1 MRILIVEDQPDTRQ
15 MVEDALRDAS
25 FTVDS
30 AVDVESALT
39 CLDVSEYDAVILD
52 WMLPD
57 GSGIDLCRRMR
68 QDGNEVPVLFLT
80 AKGDVADRVAGLN
93 AGGDDYLRKPFAVA
107 ELIARLRALTRRR
120 NPGLASVNQV
130 GDAQVDLAARRVTL
144 DNKEVPLTAKEF
156 ALLECLLSRRG
167 RAIART
173 DILRM
178 VWDDPTLGAEASLEV
193 LISRLRRKLSSSD
206 TPCPIRTHRGYGYS
220 VPGEP

>member
-1 MRILIVEDQPDTRQ
+1 MRILIVEDQPDTRR

-30 AVDVESALT
+30 AADVDSALT
-39 CLDVSEYDAVILD
+39 CLGVSEYDAVILD

-68 QDGNEVPVLFLT
+68 QEGQEVPVLFLT

-120 NPGLASVNQV
+120 SPGMAPVNRV

-144 DNKEVPLTAKEF
+144 DEREVPLTAKEF

-167 RAIART
+167 RAVART

-193 LISRLRRKLSSSD
+193 LISRLRRKLSNSD

-220 VPGEP
+220 VPLEP

>member
-15 MVEDALRDAS
+15 MVEEALRDAA

-30 AVDVESALT
+30 AGDIDSALG
-39 CLDVSEYDAVILD
+39 CLSGSEYDAIILD

-57 GSGIDLCRRMR
+57 GSGIDLCRRIR
-68 QDGNEVPVLFLT
+68 QEGQEVPVLFLT

-120 NPGLASVNQV
+120 IPGVASVNWV
-130 GDAQVDLAARRVTL
+130 GDARVDLAARRVTVASE
-144 DNKEVPLTAKEF
+144 EVPLTAKEF

-167 RAIART
+167 RAVARA

-178 VWDDPTLGAEASLEV
+178 VWDDSTAGAEASLEV
-193 LISRLRRKLSSSD
+193 LISRLRRKLSTGD

-220 VPGEP
+220 VPSES

>member
-15 MVEDALRDAS
+15 MVEDALRDAA

-30 AVDVESALT
+30 ADDVESALT
-39 CLDVSEYDAVILD
+39 CLGVSEYDAVILD

-57 GSGIDLCRRMR
+57 GSGLDLCRRIR
-68 QDGNEVPVLFLT
+68 QEGQEVPVLFLT

-120 NPGLASVNQV
+120 SPGMAPVSRV

-144 DNKEVPLTAKEF
+144 DEREVPLTAKEF

-167 RAIART
+167 RAVART

-193 LISRLRRKLSSSD
+193 LISRLRRKLSSSE

-220 VPGEP
+220 VPNEQ

>member
-1 MRILIVEDQPDTRQ
+1 MRILIVEDQPDTRR

-30 AVDVESALT
+30 AADVDSALA
-39 CLDVSEYDAVILD
+39 CLGVSEYDAVILD

-68 QDGNEVPVLFLT
+68 QEGQEVPVLFLT

-120 NPGLASVNQV
+120 SPGMAPVNRV

-144 DNKEVPLTAKEF
+144 DEREVPLTAKEF

-167 RAIART
+167 RAVART

-193 LISRLRRKLSSSD
+193 LISRLRRKLSNSD

-220 VPGEP
+220 VPIEP

>member
-15 MVEDALRDAS
+15 MVEEALKDAS
-25 FTVDS
+25 FTVDT
-30 AVDVESALT
+30 AGDVESALT
-39 CLDVSEYDAVILD
+39 CLGVSEYDAVILD

-57 GSGIDLCRRMR
+57 GSGVDLCRRIR
-68 QDGNEVPVLFLT
+68 QEGLEVPVLFLT

-120 NPGLASVNQV
+120 NPGLASVNRV
-130 GDAQVDLAARRVTL
+130 GDAQIDLAARRVIL
-144 DNKEVPLTAKEF
+144 ADQEVPLTAKEF

-167 RAIART
+167 RAVARA

-178 VWDDPTLGAEASLEV
+178 VWDDATPGAEASLEV
-193 LISRLRRKLSSSD
+193 LISRLRRKLSTGD
-206 TPCPIRTHRGYGYS
+206 APCPIRTHRGYGYS
-220 VPGEP
+220 VPSES

>member
-1 MRILIVEDQPDTRQ
+1 MRILIVEDQPDTRR
-15 MVEDALRDAS
+15 MVEEALRDAA

-30 AVDVESALT
+30 ASDVQMALGQ
-39 CLDVSEYDAVILD
+39 LGASEYDAVILD

-57 GSGIDLCRRMR
+57 GSGIDLCRQMR
-68 QDGNEVPVLFLT
+68 RDGLEVPVLFLT

-93 AGGDDYLRKPFAVA
+93 AGGDDYLKKPFAVA

-120 NPGLASVNQV
+120 SPALAAVNRV
-130 GDAQVDLAARRVTL
+130 GDAVVDLAARRVTL
-144 DNKEVPLTAKEF
+144 DEQEVPLTAKEF

-167 RAIART
+167 RAVART
-173 DILRM
+173 EILRM

-193 LISRLRRKLSSSD
+193 LISRLRRKLSSSE

-220 VPGEP
+220 VTVEP

>member
-15 MVEDALRDAS
+15 MVEDALRDAA

-30 AVDVESALT
+30 AGDVDSALT
-39 CLDVSEYDAVILD
+39 SLGVSEYDAVILD

-57 GSGIDLCRRMR
+57 GSGLDLCRRMR
-68 QDGNEVPVLFLT
+68 QEGQEVPVLFLT

-120 NPGLASVNQV
+120 SPGMASVNRV
-130 GDAQVDLAARRVTL
+130 GDAQIDIAARRVTV
-144 DNKEVPLTAKEF
+144 DDREVPLTAKEF

-167 RAIART
+167 RAVART

-193 LISRLRRKLSSSD
+193 LISRLRRKLSSSA

-220 VPGEP
+220 VPSEP

>member
-1 MRILIVEDQPDTRQ
+1 MRILIVEDQPDTRR

-30 AVDVESALT
+30 AADVESALT
-39 CLDVSEYDAVILD
+39 CLGVSEYDAVILD

-68 QDGNEVPVLFLT
+68 QEGQEVPVLFLT

-120 NPGLASVNQV
+120 SPGMAPVNRV

-144 DNKEVPLTAKEF
+144 DEREVPLTAKEF

-167 RAIART
+167 RAVART

-193 LISRLRRKLSSSD
+193 LISRLRRKLSNSA

-220 VPGEP
+220 VPLEP